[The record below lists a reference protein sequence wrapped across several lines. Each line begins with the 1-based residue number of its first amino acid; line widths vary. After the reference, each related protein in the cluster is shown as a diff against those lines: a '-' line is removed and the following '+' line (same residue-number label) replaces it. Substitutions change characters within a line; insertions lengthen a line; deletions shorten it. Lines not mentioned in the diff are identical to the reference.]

1 MTFVPM
7 EMTKWKSRNWIL
19 LKSRGNGMTTLKSG
33 LVYKVL
39 KRRLVGVS
47 PVETSICKCHY
58 SGSLMDG
65 TIFDSSYE
73 RDEPVSFKP
82 LQVIQ
87 GWKEALLLMKE
98 GEKWELY
105 IPYELAYGVKG
116 QGDII
121 PPCAP
126 LKFIIEII
134 EISGDKK
141 QRDYSA
147 AGMAKE
153 RLENEEKYKLPTVV
167 KARYNPKNDATPNN
181 IFAKSQQKAKDM
193 RMEDYLKDPST
204 FNDPRRK

>member
-65 TIFDSSYE
+65 TIFDSTYE
-73 RDEPVSFKP
+73 RNEPVSFKP
-82 LQVIQ
+82 SQVIP
-87 GWKEALLLMKE
+87 GWKEALLMMKE

-105 IPYELAYGVKG
+105 IPYDLAYGKKG
-116 QGDII
+116 QDDII
-121 PPCAP
+121 PPYES

-134 EISGDKK
+134 EITGDKK

-147 AGMAKE
+147 AGMEKE
-153 RLENEEKYKLPTVV
+153 RLEKEEKYKLPTVV
-167 KARYNPKNDATPNN
+167 TMRYNPGNNSKKKN
-181 IFAKSQQKAKDM
+181 IFAQSQQNAKDI

-204 FNDPRRK
+204 FNDPCKR